1 MDTENSCFEKEDR
14 ETKEEDIVLF
24 ELEEQVGKSS
34 AQFIFPPPR
43 DSPSEWEGLR
53 FATESPTLLYF
64 YHLWGDEV
72 ACSDL
77 GQLINAIA
85 CKSCYQFVDNLKANH
100 FSGEEL
106 LGD

>member
-1 MDTENSCFEKEDR
+1 MDTENSCFEKEDW
-14 ETKEEDIVLF
+14 EAKEKDDVLF
-24 ELEEQVGKSS
+24 ELKEKLGKSS

-72 ACSDL
+72 ACFDL
-77 GQLINAIA
+77 G
-85 CKSCYQFVDNLKANH
+85 
-100 FSGEEL
+100 
-106 LGD
+106 

>member
-1 MDTENSCFEKEDR
+1 MDTENSCFEKEDW
-14 ETKEEDIVLF
+14 EAKEKDAVLF
-24 ELEEQVGKSS
+24 ELEEKVGKSS

-72 ACSDL
+72 ACFDL
-77 GQLINAIA
+77 G
-85 CKSCYQFVDNLKANH
+85 
-100 FSGEEL
+100 
-106 LGD
+106 

>member
-24 ELEEQVGKSS
+24 ELEEKVGKSS

-53 FATESPTLLYF
+53 FATESPTLFF
-64 YHLWGDEV
+64 YTFITSGGIKLPALTW
-72 ACSDL
+72 
-77 GQLINAIA
+77 
-85 CKSCYQFVDNLKANH
+85 ANW
-100 FSGEEL
+100 ST
-106 LGD
+106 